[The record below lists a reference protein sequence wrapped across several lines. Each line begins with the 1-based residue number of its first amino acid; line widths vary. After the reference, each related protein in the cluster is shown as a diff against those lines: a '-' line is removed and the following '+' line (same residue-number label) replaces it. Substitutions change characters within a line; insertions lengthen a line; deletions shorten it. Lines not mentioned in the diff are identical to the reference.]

1 MNGSIENIS
10 VEIKE
15 NVIDVLRKYEQA
27 VGMSESGGILL
38 GGYIPQ
44 EKKYVI
50 TTVTEPSV
58 HDKRGL
64 CFFVRNKKTSQK
76 LINEYWEQSEGAINY
91 LGEWHTHACKWPV
104 PSFSDRQLLKL
115 IAKDN
120 SNVWQFYFMIIV
132 GQDNTFFLGI
142 ADEKRNGK
150 IVYEMQFKGGKECI
164 LIQ

>member
-1 MNGSIENIS
+1 MNVLIENIS

-15 NVIDVLRKYEQA
+15 NVIDDLCKFEQR
-27 VGMSESGGILL
+27 VGMFESGGILL

-44 EKKYVI
+44 DNKYVI
-50 TTVTEPSV
+50 TIATEPSV
-58 HDKRGL
+58 QDKQGL
-64 CFFVRNKKTSQK
+64 SYFVRNKKTSQK
-76 LINEYWEQSEGAINY
+76 IINKYWEQSGGIINY

-120 SNVWQFYFMIIV
+120 SNVWQLYFMIIV

-142 ADEKRNGK
+142 ADAGENGK
-150 IVYEMQFKGGKECI
+150 MVYEFQFKGGEKCT